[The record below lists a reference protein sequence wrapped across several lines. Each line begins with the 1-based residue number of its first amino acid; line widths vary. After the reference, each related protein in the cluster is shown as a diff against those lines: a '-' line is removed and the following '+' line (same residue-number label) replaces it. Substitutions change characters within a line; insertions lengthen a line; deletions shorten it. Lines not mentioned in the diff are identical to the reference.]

1 MAERVN
7 LDALIPR
14 EDMDISQPNATGKRR
29 DTVSVIDLQAD
40 SFFLPNLYKP
50 DFQRETAEWDY
61 IKIDRFIES
70 FISSELIPSVILWQ
84 NKSGSIFVI
93 DGAHRLSA
101 LIAWI
106 NDDYGDGI
114 ISQKVYNRNIPEEQL
129 IVADKARK
137 YIEKY
142 IKPYSTYK
150 RTLLNPTSYEQKK

>member
-84 NKSGSIFVI
+84 K
-93 DGAHRLSA
+93 
-101 LIAWI
+101 
-106 NDDYGDGI
+106 
-114 ISQKVYNRNIPEEQL
+114 QKW
-129 IVADKARK
+129 K
-137 YIEKY
+137 YICY
-142 IKPYSTYK
+142 
-150 RTLLNPTSYEQKK
+150 